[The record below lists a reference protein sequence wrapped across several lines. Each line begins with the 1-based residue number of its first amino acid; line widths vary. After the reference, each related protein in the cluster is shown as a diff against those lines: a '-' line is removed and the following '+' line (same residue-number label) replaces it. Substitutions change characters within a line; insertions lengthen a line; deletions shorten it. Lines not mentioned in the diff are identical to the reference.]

1 MGDIVSLFDKKSSE
15 GEKEISI
22 RDGMIKALKELGR
35 DDLDAGIMLVMDK
48 QGNTFSGFFNT
59 SFRDEAVLS
68 KVLDI
73 DIFHRQCAR
82 EVQQDG
88 E

>member
-1 MGDIVSLFDKKSSE
+1 MGDIVSLFDKKSTE
-15 GEKEISI
+15 GEKEVSI

-35 DDLDAGIMLVMDK
+35 DDLDSGIMLVMDK
-48 QGNTFSGFFNT
+48 QGNSFSGFFNT

-73 DIFHRQCAR
+73 DIFHRQYAR